1 VTYEDWKRAHFVR
14 AFAVGGAFLGG
25 IVLEAVFRF
34 DVFAVALIAFFV
46 LLAGIGSI
54 VLFEESL
61 VRWYD
66 RLHGQRGRN
75 WDEY

>member
-61 VRWYD
+61 ARWYD
-66 RLHGQRGRN
+66 RLHMQRGRN
-75 WDEY
+75 WDDY

>member
-61 VRWYD
+61 ARWYD
-66 RLHGQRGRN
+66 RLHAQRGRN

>member
-1 VTYEDWKRAHFVR
+1 VS
-14 AFAVGGAFLGG
+14 GAFLGG

-61 VRWYD
+61 ARWYD
-66 RLHGQRGRN
+66 RLHAQRGRS

>member
-1 VTYEDWKRAHFVR
+1 MTYEDWKRAHLVR
-14 AFAVGGAFLGG
+14 ALAVSGAFLGG

-61 VRWYD
+61 ARWYD
-66 RLHGQRGRN
+66 RLHAQRGRN

>member
-1 VTYEDWKRAHFVR
+1 MTYEAWKRAHLVR
-14 AFAVGGAFLGG
+14 AFAVSAAFLGG

-61 VRWYD
+61 ARWYD
-66 RLHGQRGRN
+66 RLHEQRGRS

>member
-46 LLAGIGSI
+46 LIAGIGSI

-61 VRWYD
+61 ARWYD
-66 RLHGQRGRN
+66 RLHAQRGRN

>member
-1 VTYEDWKRAHFVR
+1 MTYEQWKRGLVTR
-14 AFAVGGAFLGG
+14 AFAVSCAFLGG

-46 LLAGIGSI
+46 VLAGVG
-54 VLFEESL
+54 SL
-61 VRWYD
+61 VLLEDSLARWYD
-66 RLHGQRGRN
+66 RLRAERGGS